1 MILRI
6 MLSLEHISQAILEAG
21 GKPILVGGC
30 VRDRL
35 LGLDSKDFDI
45 EVYGLS
51 LETLEA
57 VLNRLGPVYAVGKS
71 FGVFKLGNFDIS
83 LPRTENKQGQGHKGF
98 VVQSD
103 SHLTFSEASKRRDFT
118 VNSMGIDLKTGDLL
132 DPHGGQKDLEHKI
145 LRHVS
150 DAFDEDPLR
159 VLRACQFAARFELTI
174 APETLKKCWSLES
187 ELKTLPNERIG
198 EEFKKLILSKK
209 PSLGLQALLNTHA
222 LSLFPEL
229 EALIGCQQDPTWH
242 PEGDVWIHTLMVT
255 DAAARLSDSI
265 IIRLGAL
272 CHDFGKPPT
281 TQFEDGRWRSK
292 NHEAAGLE
300 PCKSFLTKLCVSQ
313 EDQEQILPL
322 VQDHLKP
329 CQLYKVRDQVSKG
342 AIRRL
347 ATRVNI
353 ENLCLVSKA
362 DFLGRTT
369 QDAQT
374 GQDPSS
380 AWLLE
385 EARKLAVSQKA
396 PDAILQGRHL
406 IELGIPPGPKMGK
419 ILKAAYEAQLDGEFA
434 DLEGAIRH
442 IRGSFNL

>member
-1 MILRI
+1 MQ
-6 MLSLEHISQAILEAG
+6 SLETITQAILQAG

-30 VRDRL
+30 VRDKL
-35 LGLDSKDFDI
+35 LGTTSKDFDI

-51 LETLEA
+51 LEQLEA
-57 VLNRLGPVYAVGKS
+57 VLKTLGSVYAVGKS
-71 FGVFKLGNFDIS
+71 FGVFKLFNFDIS

-103 SHLTFSEASKRRDFT
+103 ANLTFNQASLRRDFT
-118 VNSMGIDLKTGDLL
+118 INSMGIDLETGDLL
-132 DPHGGQKDLEHKI
+132 DPNHGQADLKNKI

-159 VLRACQFAARFELTI
+159 VLRACQFAARFEFEI
-174 APETLKKCWSLES
+174 HPSTLKKCHNLEV
-187 ELKTLPNERIG
+187 ELKTLPEERIG
-198 EEFKKLILSKK
+198 EEFKKLIMAPK
-209 PSLGLQALLNTHA
+209 PSIGLQALLDTRA

-255 DAAARLSDSI
+255 DEAAKLSDSLV
-265 IIRLGAL
+265 IRLAAL
-272 CHDFGKPPT
+272 CHDLGKPPT

-292 NHEAAGLE
+292 NHEAAGTA
-300 PCKSFLTKLCVSQ
+300 PTKSFLNKLSISH
-313 EDQEQILPL
+313 DDIEQILPL

-329 CQLYKVRDQVSKG
+329 CQLYRVKDQVSKG

-353 ENLCLVSKA
+353 ENLCLVAKA

-369 QDAQT
+369 EDAKT
-374 GQDPSS
+374 GEDPSS
-380 AWLLE
+380 TWLLE
-385 EARKLAVSQKA
+385 EAKKLAVSTSA
-396 PDAILQGRHL
+396 PEPILLGRHL
-406 IELGIPPGPKMGK
+406 IELGIKPGPKMGK
-419 ILKAAYEAQLDGEFA
+419 ILKAAYDAQLEGEFS
-434 DLEGAIRH
+434 DLEGAIRS
-442 IRGSFNL
+442 IKSQA

>member
-1 MILRI
+1 
-6 MLSLEHISQAILEAG
+6 MLSLENITQAIISAG

-35 LGLDSKDFDI
+35 MGVRSKDFDI

-51 LETLEA
+51 LEKLEA
-57 VLNRLGPVYAVGKS
+57 VLNKLGPVYAVGKS
-71 FGVFKLGNFDIS
+71 FGVFKLFNFDIS

-103 SHLTFSEASKRRDFT
+103 SNLTFENASKRRDFT
-118 VNSMGIDLKTGDLL
+118 INSMGIDLATQELL
-132 DPHGGQKDLEHKI
+132 DPNGGQKDLKSRT

-159 VLRACQFAARFELTI
+159 VLRACQFAARLEFKI
-174 APETLKKCWSLES
+174 HPETLKKCRSLEP
-187 ELKTLPNERIG
+187 ELRTLPKERVG
-198 EEFKKLILSKK
+198 EEFKKLMLAKK
-209 PSLGLQALLNTHA
+209 PSIGLQALLDTHA

-229 EALIGCQQDPTWH
+229 KALIGCQQDPTWH

-255 DAAARLSDSI
+255 DEAAKLSDSLV
-265 IIRLGAL
+265 IRLAAL
-272 CHDFGKPPT
+272 CHDLGKPPT

-292 NHEAAGLE
+292 NHEAAGIA
-300 PCKSFLTKLCVSQ
+300 PTQSFLDRLAISQ
-313 EDQEQILPL
+313 DETDQIIPL

-353 ENLCLVSKA
+353 ENLCLVAKA

-369 QDAQT
+369 DDAKT
-374 GQDPSS
+374 GKDPSS
-380 AWLLE
+380 IWLLE
-385 EARKLAVSQKA
+385 EANKLAVATSA
-396 PDAILQGRHL
+396 PEPILLGRHL
-406 IELGIPPGPKMGK
+406 LDLGHQPGPKMGK
-419 ILKAAYEAQLDGEFA
+419 LLKQAYEAQLDGEFS
-434 DLEGAIRH
+434 DLNGAIQW
-442 IRGSFNL
+442 IKKS